1 MPRTFLWRTVLI
13 GVLCVALAR
22 PARAESQQTAA
33 YQIIGGIVAA
43 SAAIAVVITA
53 VILHHKN
60 KKRAITGCVAS
71 GANGMTVTDEKDKR
85 TYALSDAVGLKPGD
99 RMTLEGK
106 LRKTDKA
113 LVFETYRITKDL
125 GVCPP

>member
-1 MPRTFLWRTVLI
+1 MPRTFSWRAVLI
-13 GVLCVALAR
+13 CVLCVALAR
-22 PARAESQQTAA
+22 PARAETLQTAVDVV
-33 YQIIGGIVAA
+33 IGGIVAA
-43 SAAIAVVITA
+43 SVAIGVVVTVVI
-53 VILHHKN
+53 LRHRN
-60 KKRAITGCVAS
+60 KKKLITGCVSS

-106 LRKTDKA
+106 LTKTDKT

-125 GVCPP
+125 GVCQP